1 MKKTLLALI
10 LSLLALTPAMAEK
23 YMRTDE
29 ALPQAAK
36 AVLKKHFK
44 SEVSLVKVD
53 KELAQ
58 IKDYEVILTDGTEV
72 KFDRQGNWK
81 EIEVRNSA
89 SVPVGFI
96 PLAIQ
101 KYVKANH
108 SGTRIVGIEKTRS
121 GYEVELSDGI
131 DMKFNKDAEFVRYDD

>member
-1 MKKTLLALI
+1 MRKTLLALI
-10 LSLLALTPAMAEK
+10 VGLLAVVPATAEK

-58 IKDYEVILTDGTEV
+58 IKEYEVIMTDGTEI

-81 EIEVRNSA
+81 EIETRSSA

-108 SGTRIVGIEKTRS
+108 AGTRIVGIEKTRN
-121 GYEVELSDGI
+121 GYDVELSDGI
-131 DMKFNKDAEFVRYDD
+131 DMKFNKDAEFIRYDD